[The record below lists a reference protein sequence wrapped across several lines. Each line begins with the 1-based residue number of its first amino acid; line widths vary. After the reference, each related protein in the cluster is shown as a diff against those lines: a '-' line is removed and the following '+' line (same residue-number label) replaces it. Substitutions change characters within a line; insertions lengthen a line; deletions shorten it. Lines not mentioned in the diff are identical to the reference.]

1 MAESVQQPSTQ
12 EQPKEAAPAAAPTA
26 AVAEKEPAAAE
37 KIQGPPKTVVA
48 ARVTGTVKWFN
59 VKSGYGFINRY
70 LANPLPPSHPPLH
83 FLPSLLSMTFAF
95 FDYSPFY

>member
-1 MAESVQQPSTQ
+1 MAESAQQPSTQ

-26 AVAEKEPAAAE
+26 AVVDRETAAAE

-70 LANPLPPSHPPLH
+70 PSIPLSPI
-83 FLPSLLSMTFAF
+83 LLNLCVLCG
-95 FDYSPFY
+95 P